1 MWRRERAEA
10 ECTGVAAAPYCSRSF
25 RQCCWISGR
34 RDQGEHRVWLSGIA
48 VVGIPVSWCQVDRGA
63 DGLFVCERE

>member
-1 MWRRERAEA
+1 MWCRERAEA

-25 RQCCWISGR
+25 Q
-34 RDQGEHRVWLSGIA
+34 
-48 VVGIPVSWCQVDRGA
+48 VGRGA